1 MNNKLITIPLED
13 VFPAAERYF
22 LSTAGLNRENEK
34 HMRMWKQALEIY
46 EEIRKKAEI
55 KVLIHYLIPEKADG
69 RDLYFHDVKISCNA
83 FERVGLDNVNGAYF
97 YLITAGE
104 AQTDSE
110 QVIHQLYGD
119 IWGTSL
125 VDAAREMI
133 REKIAFIDRDK
144 DENSILSDSF
154 GPGYYGMGLLQ
165 TADIFQIIDASLV
178 NVTLN
183 PGGMMRPQKSITGL
197 FLSVKNADV
206 LPPAT
211 CESCIGGSSGCAF
224 CNRWEG
230 PARF

>member
-1 MNNKLITIPLED
+1 MNNKLITIPLEN

-22 LSTAGLNRENEK
+22 LATAGLNRENEK
-34 HMRMWKQALEIY
+34 HRRMWTHALEIY
-46 EEIRKKAEI
+46 EEIREKIDIKA
-55 KVLIHYLIPEKADG
+55 LIHYLVPEKAEG
-69 RDLYFHDVKISCNA
+69 RDFYFNGVKISCNA
-83 FERVGLDNVNGAYF
+83 FERIGLDNVNGSYF

-110 QVIHQLYGD
+110 QVLDQLYGD

-125 VDAAREMI
+125 VDAAREII
-133 REKIAFIDRDK
+133 RKQIIFMDQEKY
-144 DENSILSDSF
+144 ENGILSDSF
-154 GPGYYGMGLLQ
+154 GPGYYGMRLEQ

-197 FLSVKNADV
+197 FLSVKNGDM

-211 CESCIGGSSGCAF
+211 CENCIGGSSGCAF

-230 PARF
+230 QPRR